1 MCWLTTMNQILLNMI
16 SLVHSVHTCTYV
28 YEIGCKHS
36 NTEKLYNVT
45 FLKHKQSFL
54 SFSSSTSKSYKPLHC
69 GMVTG
74 KGTSTLKF

>member
-1 MCWLTTMNQILLNMI
+1 MI
-16 SLVHSVHTCTYV
+16 SLLIHSVNTCTYV
-28 YEIGCKHS
+28 YENDCLNVNMQTQKSS
-36 NTEKLYNVT
+36 NNFT

-74 KGTSTLKF
+74 KGTSTLK

>member
-1 MCWLTTMNQILLNMI
+1 MI
-16 SLVHSVHTCTYV
+16 SLVQSVHTYTCTYV
-28 YEIGCKHS
+28 YESDCQYANKEKS
-36 NTEKLYNVT
+36 NNST

-74 KGTSTLKF
+74 KGTSTLK